1 MICIDDLFAHLLVR
15 LFDFSLVP
23 SDGNTHVRF
32 DFPIGITF
40 VTCRVL
46 TCISRPS
53 VPLSTMNMASLRL
66 NLRGPVVF
74 SQPSRRAGGAAG
86 FVM

>member
-1 MICIDDLFAHLLVR
+1 
-15 LFDFSLVP
+15 
-23 SDGNTHVRF
+23 
-32 DFPIGITF
+32 